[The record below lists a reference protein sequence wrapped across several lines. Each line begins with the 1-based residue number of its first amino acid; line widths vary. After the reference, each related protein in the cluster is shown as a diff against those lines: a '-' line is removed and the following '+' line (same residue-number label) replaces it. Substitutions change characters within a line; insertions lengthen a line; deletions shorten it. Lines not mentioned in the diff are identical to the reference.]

1 MGHLFKFELGFDEPR
16 QLEARKPSYDVKEGS
31 KVLTREQVLASLQQS
46 CPDALATFPAPKAFE
61 FREYRPGQYALK
73 VGFAVKKKSKK
84 IGDLLWLD
92 ERDQPSTRYNNT
104 VRENNAIRKQMG
116 LYYSTTTDSSRNT
129 YVKNARV
136 IKGEGPFGS
145 LSDSGMI
152 SPFSL
157 NIKALLR
164 FVLLYCGYATEYKTF
179 KNKGRDDGLLSLVRV
194 LKAFA
199 RHATTAEEGVASTPE
214 DGNGIPNG
222 SDKEGDSFATNHNDE
237 GSIKRNESKRKET
250 MDVEVDEGGPA
261 KKIRAC

>member
-1 MGHLFKFELGFDEPR
+1 M
-16 QLEARKPSYDVKEGS
+16 
-31 KVLTREQVLASLQQS
+31 
-46 CPDALATFPAPKAFE
+46 
-61 FREYRPGQYALK
+61 
-73 VGFAVKKKSKK
+73 KKKSKK

-92 ERDQPSTRYNNT
+92 ERVQPSTRYNNT

-136 IKGEGPFGS
+136 IKGEGLFGS

-179 KNKGRDDGLLSLVRV
+179 ENKGRDDGLLSLVRV
-194 LKAFA
+194 LKTFA
-199 RHATTAEEGVASTPE
+199 RHATTAEEGVVSTQE
-214 DGNGIPNG
+214 DGNGAPNG
-222 SDKEGDSFATNHNDE
+222 SDKEGELFATDDSDE
-237 GSIKRNESKRKET
+237 ASVKRDDSKRKQT
-250 MDVEVDEGGPA
+250 MDAEVDEGAPA
-261 KKIRAC
+261 KKIRVC

>member
-1 MGHLFKFELGFDEPR
+1 MRWPLS
-16 QLEARKPSYDVKEGS
+16 QLLRRS
-31 KVLTREQVLASLQQS
+31 R
-46 CPDALATFPAPKAFE
+46 
-61 FREYRPGQYALK
+61 FREYCPGQYALK

-92 ERDQPSTRYNNT
+92 ERVQPSTRYNNT

-136 IKGEGPFGS
+136 IKGEGLFGS
-145 LSDSGMI
+145 LSDSGII

-179 KNKGRDDGLLSLVRV
+179 VNKGRDDGLLSLVRV
-194 LKAFA
+194 LKTFA
-199 RHATTAEEGVASTPE
+199 RHATTAEEGVVSTQE
-214 DGNGIPNG
+214 DGNGAPNG
-222 SDKEGDSFATNHNDE
+222 SDKEGELFATDDSDE
-237 GSIKRNESKRKET
+237 ASVKRDDSKRKQT
-250 MDVEVDEGGPA
+250 MDAEVDEGAPA
-261 KKIRAC
+261 KKTRVC